1 MTMKKNTFFLFFF
14 IFFMSS
20 IVCYGSSGAGGHEGG
35 VSWMSFFW
43 NVVNFLLLLAILYIF
58 GRKPIANFLNARKKE
73 IEDTLNEA
81 KEAHRKTKQA
91 LNELEM
97 RLKDK
102 DKEIAEIV
110 DAAQK
115 AGELERD
122 IAIEEGKK
130 RKANILD
137 QTKTQL
143 EYELKKAK
151 DSIKTEIV
159 LASLEL
165 AEKELSKVLTKEKK
179 EEILMANLR
188 KMQDRS

>member
-1 MTMKKNTFFLFFF
+1 MTMKTTTFSLFFILF
-14 IFFMSS
+14 LVS
-20 IVCYGSSGAGGHEGG
+20 IDCYGSSGAGGHGG
-35 VSWMSFFW
+35 GSSWMSFFW
-43 NVVNFLLLLAILYIF
+43 SVVNFLILVAILYIF
-58 GRKPIANFLNARKKE
+58 GRKPVANFLNSRKKE
-73 IEDTLNEA
+73 IEDTLNKA
-81 KEAHRKTKQA
+81 KEAHRETKQA

-110 DAAQK
+110 EAARK

-122 IAIEEGKK
+122 AAIEEGKK

-143 EYELKKAK
+143 EYEFKKAK

-179 EEILMANLR
+179 EKLIMVNLK
-188 KMQDRS
+188 KMQDRN